1 LILIAT
7 EQPRGGIDGNQNLQ
21 MRYPGRIPT
30 IAAEEIAE

>member
-1 LILIAT
+1 MFLEASSREL
-7 EQPRGGIDGNQNLQ
+7 DK